1 MNNGS
6 WLYATG
12 FLLSLLSSPLFIFH
26 SPLPPP
32 PLPGWS
38 LSGERIHPSFILQ
51 KLELLRDITD
61 SYSSD
66 PLLPSQIP
74 WLVSLETI
82 NNSWLHE

>member
-12 FLLSLLSSPLFIFH
+12 FLLYLLSSLPFIFH
-26 SPLPPP
+26 ASLPPF
-32 PLPGWS
+32 PGWS
-38 LSGERIHPSFILQ
+38 LSVEGIRPPFILQ
-51 KLELLRDITD
+51 KLELLRDIGN

-66 PLLPSQIP
+66 PLLPNQIP

-82 NNSWLHE
+82 HNSWLHE